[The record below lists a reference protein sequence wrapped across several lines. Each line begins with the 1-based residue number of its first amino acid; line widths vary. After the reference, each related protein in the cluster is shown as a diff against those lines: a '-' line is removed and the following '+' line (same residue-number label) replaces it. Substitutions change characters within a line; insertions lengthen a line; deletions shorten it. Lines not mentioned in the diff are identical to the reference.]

1 VIASSCFLTEVND
14 MPNENTA
21 QHLAELEVKRNRTL
35 ADLETVQA
43 AVRSVQRSM
52 ESQPAR
58 QDHIN
63 NEFIEKLDNDTLPE
77 EGRQAIYREWNES
90 FKASVVR
97 YNKLADERD
106 QLHVQELILVRML
119 TELDYQIKV
128 AKETLNS
135 RA

>member
-1 VIASSCFLTEVND
+1 VIASSYFLTEVND

-21 QHLAELEVKRNRTL
+21 QHLAELEVKRSRTL

-43 AVRSVQRSM
+43 AVHSVQRSM

-58 QDHIN
+58 QDQIN

-77 EGRQAIYREWNES
+77 ERRQAIYREWNES

-97 YNKLADERD
+97 YNKLADERE

-128 AKETLNS
+128 AKEALNS